1 MQWPVQQSP
10 SWLQLLA
17 ASRQAQRP
25 AMHSMAPQHSVLA
38 RQPPR
43 AAVQQR
49 CVPRRTAQVSV
60 PQHWAPDAHT
70 VVLAVPR
77 QVALGGRQRLPEQ
90 VKPGQQSVLEP
101 QLSSRVR
108 QAQ

>member
-25 AMHSMAPQHSVLA
+25 ATHSMAPQHSVLA

-43 AAVQQR
+43 APVQQR
-49 CVPRRTAQVSV
+49 CVPRRMAHVRV
-60 PQHWAPDAHT
+60 LQHWASEAHT

-77 QVALGGRQRLPEQ
+77 QVVLGGRQRLPEH
-90 VKPGQQSVLEP
+90 VKPGQQSVLEL
-101 QLSSRVR
+101 QLSSRMR